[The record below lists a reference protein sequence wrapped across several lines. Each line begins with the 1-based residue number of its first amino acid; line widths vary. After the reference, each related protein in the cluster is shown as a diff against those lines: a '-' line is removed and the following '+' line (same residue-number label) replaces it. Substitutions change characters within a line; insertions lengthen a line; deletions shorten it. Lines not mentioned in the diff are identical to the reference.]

1 MEILEDLQGGKVYL
15 DTNVFI
21 YAVEAVAEYGQAV
34 EALFDLIERGVVEA
48 VTSELALAEA
58 LAKPLEVGRFDIAQV
73 YEAMLTTSGWLLV
86 LPVER
91 SVLIEAA
98 KLQAQLKLRLPDAI
112 HIATAI
118 AAGCSAI
125 LSNDRRLKA
134 PPDIKLL
141 RLKA

>member
-1 MEILEDLQGGKVYL
+1 M
-15 DTNVFI
+15 
-21 YAVEAVAEYGQAV
+21 
-34 EALFDLIERGVVEA
+34 EALFDLIDRGA
-48 VTSELALAEA
+48 VKAATSELALAEA
-58 LAKPLEVGRFDIAQV
+58 LAKPLEVGRSDIAEV
-73 YEAMLTTSGWLLV
+73 YETMLTTSAWLLV

-98 KLQAQLKLRLPDAI
+98 KVQAQLKLRLPDAI

-118 AAGCSAI
+118 AAGCSTKV
-125 LSNDRRLKA
+125 SNDRRLKA